1 MPLRLT
7 LTGLASQYIHMPLA
21 PFCLKKAVEEAL
33 PEVAV
38 TICDLNI
45 NDTHEDLLHRVM
57 ATSPD
62 VLGISLYIWNR
73 ECAARLIRR
82 VKALKPEI
90 IVLVGG
96 PEATFSVEETFQ
108 EMPVDYLL
116 RGAGEESLPAL
127 LRVLMEGGD
136 PASVPGACF
145 PVPQGLHT
153 ACPAPAPAPRSDLYD
168 EEWHTALNGR
178 MAYVETSRG
187 CPFQCAFCLSG
198 NKEAPDA
205 RTVQFMPVDEA
216 LALLIRL
223 GNSGCAARG
232 ATANDGIGKAKPVT
246 ESVSGTGRV
255 VKLID
260 RTFNCHKAR
269 TLALLRGLID
279 AKNRGEIGD
288 VCYHFEV
295 AADLFDDEALD
306 LLATAPAGLF
316 QMEAGLQ
323 SFHGATLDACDRHT
337 DMARLTDR
345 IQRILHPGHL
355 RQTAKMATLGNYEQS
370 LSLVGHTSDLAPG
383 NVHLHIDLIAGL
395 PEEDFVTFG
404 QSFDQ
409 AFGLKPHQ
417 LQLGFLKF
425 IHGSKLRRESWG
437 ACFASDPPYE
447 VLSTPW
453 ITYGELRRLHDAAE
467 AVERIHNSG
476 RFLLAEELAL
486 ATGIRPFELY
496 LLLGELMAARQGRWS
511 LDNLTRMV
519 YDAFLSLG
527 IAEAALRDAMVTD
540 RLATDN
546 TGYLPP
552 FLQSSDSAALKA
564 AARTFRDAHPDIRHP
579 RVALLSDGR
588 AAAAMW
594 TKKHPVTQRGE
605 VEFFSF

>member
-21 PFCLKKAVEEAL
+21 PFCLKKAVDETC
-33 PEVAV
+33 PDVTT

-45 NDTHEDLLHRVM
+45 NDTQEDLLARIM
-57 ATSPD
+57 ATEPD

-90 IVLVGG
+90 VVIVGG
-96 PEATFSVEETFQ
+96 PEATFSVDETFR
-108 EMPVDYLL
+108 EMPIDYLL

-127 LRVLMEGGD
+127 LRVIMNGGD
-136 PASVPGACF
+136 ASAVPGCCF
-145 PVPQGLHT
+145 RLAEGLHT
-153 ACPAPAPAPRSDLYD
+153 SLPAPAPAPRNDLYD
-168 EEWHTALNGR
+168 EGWHAALNGR

-198 NKEAPDA
+198 HHHEVALATLGDCKQSLSLVGQPPDLRRGNKEAPDA
-205 RTVQFMPVDEA
+205 RQVAFMPVDEA
-216 LALLIRL
+216 LMMLIRI
-223 GNSGCAARG
+223 GNSGCD
-232 ATANDGIGKAKPVT
+232 T
-246 ESVSGTGRV
+246 

-269 TLALLRGLID
+269 TMTLLRGLID
-279 AKNRGEIGD
+279 AKAEGRIGE

-295 AADLFDDEALD
+295 AADLFDDEALA

-323 SFHGATLDACDRHT
+323 SFHAATLDACDRHT
-337 DMARLTDR
+337 DMGKLADR
-345 IQRILHPGHL
+345 IQRILRP
-355 RQTAKMATLGNYEQS
+355 N
-370 LSLVGHTSDLAPG
+370 

-395 PEEDFVTFG
+395 PEEDFATFG
-404 QSFDQ
+404 QSFDN
-409 AFGLKPHQ
+409 AFELRPHQ

-425 IHGSKLRRESWG
+425 IHGSKLRMQDWG
-437 ACFASDPPYE
+437 ARFSPDPPYE

-453 ITYGELRRLHDAAE
+453 ITYTELRRLHAAAE

-476 RFLLAEELAL
+476 RFTLAEKLVLEHIGL
-486 ATGIRPFELY
+486 RPFDLY
-496 LLLGELMAARQGRWS
+496 LLLGEKMAARQGRWS
-511 LDNLTRMV
+511 LDNLTRLV
-519 YDAFLSLG
+519 YDVFLSLG
-527 IAEAALRDAMVTD
+527 VKESTLRDAMILD

-552 FLQSSDSAALKA
+552 FLQSDASAVKA
-564 AARTFRDAHPDIRHP
+564 AARAYREAHPEHKHP
-579 RVALLSDGR
+579 RVALLADGS
-588 AAAAMW
+588 AAVAVW
-594 TKKHPVTQRGE
+594 TKKHPVTERGA
-605 VEFFSF
+605 VETFSF

>member
-1 MPLRLT
+1 MSLRLT

-21 PFCLKKAVEEAL
+21 PFCLKKAVEDAAL
-33 PEVAV
+33 PVDV

-45 NDTHEDLLHRVM
+45 NDTQEDLLARVM
-57 ATSPD
+57 ATEPD

-73 ECAARLIRR
+73 DCAGKLIRR
-82 VKALKPEI
+82 VKALRPEM
-90 IVLVGG
+90 IVIVGG
-96 PEATFSVEETFQ
+96 PEATFSVDETFR

-127 LRVLMEGGD
+127 LRVIAEGGD
-136 PASVPGACF
+136 PADVPGCCF
-145 PVPQGLHT
+145 PTANGLHT
-153 ACPAPAPAPRSDLYD
+153 SIPAPAPAPRSDLYD
-168 EEWHTALNGR
+168 ETWHTALNGR

-216 LALLIRL
+216 LALLIRI
-223 GNSGCAARG
+223 GNSGCD
-232 ATANDGIGKAKPVT
+232 T
-246 ESVSGTGRV
+246 

-269 TLALLRGLID
+269 TMALLRGLID
-279 AKNRGEIGD
+279 AKARGDIGE

-295 AADLFDDEALD
+295 AADLFDDEALA
-306 LLATAPAGLF
+306 LLAMAPAGLF

-337 DMARLTDR
+337 DMDKLADR
-345 IQRILHPGHL
+345 IRRI
-355 RQTAKMATLGNYEQS
+355 
-370 LSLVGHTSDLAPG
+370 LAPG
-383 NVHLHIDLIAGL
+383 NIHLHIDLIAGL

-409 AFGLKPHQ
+409 AFALQPHQ

-425 IHGSKLRRESWG
+425 IHGSRLRMDKWG
-437 ACFASDPPYE
+437 ARFAPDPPYE

-453 ITYGELRRLHDAAE
+453 MTYAELRRLHDAAE

-476 RFLLAEELAL
+476 RFTLAEKLAL
-486 ATGIRPFELY
+486 KTGIRPFELY
-496 LLLGELMAARQGRWS
+496 LLLGEKMAARQGRWS
-511 LDNLTRMV
+511 LDNLTRLV
-519 YDAFLSLG
+519 YDTFLGLG
-527 IAEAALRDAMVTD
+527 VDVSALRDAMILD

-546 TGYLPP
+546 TGFLPP
-552 FLQSSDSAALKA
+552 FLQSDPTTLKA
-564 AARTFRDAHPDIRHP
+564 AARAYREAHPDVRHP
-579 RVALLSDGR
+579 RVALLADDS
-588 AAAAMW
+588 AAVAVWA
-594 TKKHPVTQRGE
+594 KKHPVTERGE
-605 VEFFSF
+605 VEIIR

>member
-1 MPLRLT
+1 MSLRLT

-21 PFCLKKAVEEAL
+21 PFCLKKAVEDAAL
-33 PEVAV
+33 PVDV

-45 NDTHEDLLHRVM
+45 NDTQEDLLARVM
-57 ATSPD
+57 ATDPD

-73 ECAARLIRR
+73 DCAGKLIRR
-82 VKALKPEI
+82 VKALRPEM
-90 IVLVGG
+90 IVIVGG
-96 PEATFSVEETFQ
+96 PEATFSVDETFR

-127 LRVLMEGGD
+127 LRVIAEGGD
-136 PASVPGACF
+136 PADVPGCCF
-145 PVPQGLHT
+145 PTANGLHT
-153 ACPAPAPAPRSDLYD
+153 SIPAPAPAPRSDLYD
-168 EEWHTALNGR
+168 ETWHTALNGR

-216 LALLIRL
+216 LALLIRI
-223 GNSGCAARG
+223 GNSGCD
-232 ATANDGIGKAKPVT
+232 T
-246 ESVSGTGRV
+246 

-269 TLALLRGLID
+269 TMALLRGLID
-279 AKNRGEIGD
+279 AKARGDIGE

-295 AADLFDDEALD
+295 AADLFDDEALA

-337 DMARLTDR
+337 DMDKLADR
-345 IQRILHPGHL
+345 IRRI
-355 RQTAKMATLGNYEQS
+355 
-370 LSLVGHTSDLAPG
+370 LAPG
-383 NVHLHIDLIAGL
+383 NIHLHIDLIAGL
-395 PEEDFVTFG
+395 PEEDFATFG

-409 AFGLKPHQ
+409 AFALQPHQ

-425 IHGSKLRRESWG
+425 IHGSRLRMDKWG
-437 ACFASDPPYE
+437 ARFAPDPPYE

-453 ITYGELRRLHDAAE
+453 MTYAELRRLHDAAE

-476 RFLLAEELAL
+476 RFTLAEKLAL
-486 ATGIRPFELY
+486 KTGIRPFELY
-496 LLLGELMAARQGRWS
+496 LLLGEKMAARQGRWS
-511 LDNLTRMV
+511 LDNLTRLV
-519 YDAFLSLG
+519 YDTFLGLG
-527 IAEAALRDAMVTD
+527 VDVSALRDAMILD

-546 TGYLPP
+546 TGFLPP
-552 FLQSSDSAALKA
+552 FLQSDPTTLKA
-564 AARTFRDAHPDIRHP
+564 AARAYREAHPDVRHP
-579 RVALLSDGR
+579 RVALLADDS
-588 AAAAMW
+588 AAVAVWA
-594 TKKHPVTQRGE
+594 KKHPVTERAE
-605 VEFFSF
+605 VEIIR

>member
-21 PFCLKKAVEEAL
+21 PFCLKKAVDEAC
-33 PEVAV
+33 PDVTT

-45 NDTHEDLLHRVM
+45 NDTQEDLLERVM
-57 ATSPD
+57 VTAPD

-90 IVLVGG
+90 IVIVGG
-96 PEATFSVEETFQ
+96 PEVTFSVDETFR
-108 EMPVDYLL
+108 EMPIDYLL

-127 LRVLMEGGD
+127 LGIIMNGGD
-136 PASVPGACF
+136 PAQVPGASF
-145 PVPQGLHT
+145 RTADGLHT
-153 ACPAPAPAPRSDLYD
+153 SLPAPAPAPRSDLYD
-168 EEWHTALNGR
+168 DAWHTALNGR

-187 CPFQCAFCLSG
+187 CPFSCAFGLAG

-216 LALLIRL
+216 LALLIRI
-223 GNSGCAARG
+223 GNSGCD
-232 ATANDGIGKAKPVT
+232 T
-246 ESVSGTGRV
+246 

-269 TLALLRGLID
+269 TMALIRGLIE
-279 AKNRGEIGD
+279 AKAKGHIGE

-295 AADLFDDEALD
+295 AADLFDDEALA

-337 DMARLTDR
+337 DMDKLVDR
-345 IQRILHPGHL
+345 IWRL
-355 RQTAKMATLGNYEQS
+355 
-370 LSLVGHTSDLAPG
+370 LAPG
-383 NVHLHIDLIAGL
+383 NIHLHIDLIAGL
-395 PEEDFVTFG
+395 PEEDFTTLG
-404 QSFDQ
+404 QSFDR

-425 IHGSKLRRESWG
+425 IHGSKLRMEQWG
-437 ACFASDPPYE
+437 ARFAPDPPYE

-453 ITYGELRRLHDAAE
+453 ITYAELRRLHNAAE

-476 RFLLAEELAL
+476 RFMLAEELAL
-486 ATGIRPFELY
+486 NTGIRPFELY
-496 LLLGELMAARQGRWS
+496 LLLGERMAAKQGRWS
-511 LDNLTRMV
+511 LDNLTRLV
-519 YDAFLSLG
+519 YDTFLSLG
-527 IAEAALRDAMVTD
+527 MHESALRDAMIID

-552 FLQSSDSAALKA
+552 FLQSDPSAVKA
-564 AARTFRDAHPDIRHP
+564 AARAYREAHPDVRHP
-579 RVALLSDGR
+579 RVAVLSDGS
-588 AAAAMW
+588 AVAVW

-605 VEFFSF
+605 VSIF

>member
-1 MPLRLT
+1 MSLRLT

-21 PFCLKKAVEEAL
+21 PFCLKKAVEDAAL
-33 PEVAV
+33 PVDV

-45 NDTHEDLLHRVM
+45 NDTQEDLLARVM
-57 ATSPD
+57 ATEPD

-73 ECAARLIRR
+73 DCAGKLIRR
-82 VKALKPEI
+82 VKALRPEM
-90 IVLVGG
+90 IVIVGG
-96 PEATFSVEETFQ
+96 PEATFSVDETFR

-127 LRVLMEGGD
+127 LRVIAEGGD
-136 PASVPGACF
+136 PADVPGCCF
-145 PVPQGLHT
+145 PTANGLHT
-153 ACPAPAPAPRSDLYD
+153 SIPAPAPAPRSDLYD
-168 EEWHTALNGR
+168 ETWHTALNGR

-216 LALLIRL
+216 LALLIRI
-223 GNSGCAARG
+223 GNSGCD
-232 ATANDGIGKAKPVT
+232 T
-246 ESVSGTGRV
+246 

-269 TLALLRGLID
+269 TMELLRGLID
-279 AKNRGEIGD
+279 AKARGDIGE

-295 AADLFDDEALD
+295 AADLFDDEALA

-337 DMARLTDR
+337 DMDKLADR
-345 IQRILHPGHL
+345 IRRI
-355 RQTAKMATLGNYEQS
+355 
-370 LSLVGHTSDLAPG
+370 LAPG
-383 NVHLHIDLIAGL
+383 NIHLHIDLIAGL
-395 PEEDFVTFG
+395 PEEDFATFG

-409 AFGLKPHQ
+409 AFALQPHQ

-425 IHGSKLRRESWG
+425 IHGSRLRMDKWG
-437 ACFASDPPYE
+437 ARFAPDPPYE

-453 ITYGELRRLHDAAE
+453 MTYAELRRLHDAAE

-476 RFLLAEELAL
+476 RFTLAEKLAL
-486 ATGIRPFELY
+486 KTGIRPFELY
-496 LLLGELMAARQGRWS
+496 LLLGEKMAARQGRWS
-511 LDNLTRMV
+511 LDNLTRLV
-519 YDAFLSLG
+519 YDTFLGLG
-527 IAEAALRDAMVTD
+527 VDVSALRDAMILD

-546 TGYLPP
+546 TGFLPP
-552 FLQSSDSAALKA
+552 FLQSDPSALKA
-564 AARTFRDAHPDIRHP
+564 AARAWREAHPEHKHP
-579 RVALLSDGR
+579 RVALLADDS
-588 AAAAMW
+588 AAVAVWA
-594 TKKHPVTQRGE
+594 KKHPVTERGE
-605 VEFFSF
+605 VEIIR

>member
-1 MPLRLT
+1 MSLRLT

-21 PFCLKKAVEEAL
+21 PFCLKKAVEDAAL
-33 PEVAV
+33 PVDV

-45 NDTHEDLLHRVM
+45 NDTQEDLLARVM
-57 ATSPD
+57 ATEPD

-73 ECAARLIRR
+73 DCAGKLIRR
-82 VKALKPEI
+82 VKALRPEM
-90 IVLVGG
+90 IVIVGG
-96 PEATFSVEETFQ
+96 PEATFSVDETFR

-127 LRVLMEGGD
+127 LRVIAEGGD
-136 PASVPGACF
+136 PADVPGCCF
-145 PVPQGLHT
+145 PTANGLHT
-153 ACPAPAPAPRSDLYD
+153 SIPAPAPAPRSDLYD
-168 EEWHTALNGR
+168 ETWHTALNGR

-216 LALLIRL
+216 LALLIRI
-223 GNSGCAARG
+223 GNSGCD
-232 ATANDGIGKAKPVT
+232 T
-246 ESVSGTGRV
+246 

-269 TLALLRGLID
+269 TMELLRGLID
-279 AKNRGEIGD
+279 AKARGDIGE

-295 AADLFDDEALD
+295 AADLFDDEALA

-337 DMARLTDR
+337 DMDKLADR
-345 IQRILHPGHL
+345 IRRI
-355 RQTAKMATLGNYEQS
+355 
-370 LSLVGHTSDLAPG
+370 LAPG
-383 NVHLHIDLIAGL
+383 NIHLHIDLIAGL

-409 AFGLKPHQ
+409 AFALQPHQ

-425 IHGSKLRRESWG
+425 IHGSRLRMDKWG
-437 ACFASDPPYE
+437 ARFAPDPPYE

-453 ITYGELRRLHDAAE
+453 MTYAELRRLHDAAE

-476 RFLLAEELAL
+476 RFTLAEKLAL
-486 ATGIRPFELY
+486 KTGIRPFELY
-496 LLLGELMAARQGRWS
+496 LLLGEKMAARQGRWS
-511 LDNLTRMV
+511 LDNLTRLV
-519 YDAFLSLG
+519 YDTFLSLG
-527 IAEAALRDAMVTD
+527 AEASALRNAMILD

-552 FLQSSDSAALKA
+552 FLQGDATALKS
-564 AARTFRDAHPDIRHP
+564 AARTYREAHPEHKHP
-579 RVALLSDGR
+579 RVALLSDGT
-588 AAAAMW
+588 AAVAVW

-605 VEFFSF
+605 VEIFQP